1 MDAINPEPFSHSTSP
16 SINSE
21 NIKLFVIIALS
32 LFFYSIIFVS
42 QLNNHFIPNKI
53 MFMNMITDNY
63 AQSITDF
70 DKYVNKIIDDND
82 KIQSLLEFYRI
93 CETRDC
99 D

>member
-1 MDAINPEPFSHSTSP
+1 
-16 SINSE
+16 
-21 NIKLFVIIALS
+21 
-32 LFFYSIIFVS
+32 
-42 QLNNHFIPNKI
+42 

-63 AQSITDF
+63 AQSTDF

-82 KIQSLLEFYRI
+82 KIQSQEFYRI

>member
-1 MDAINPEPFSHSTSP
+1 
-16 SINSE
+16 
-21 NIKLFVIIALS
+21 
-32 LFFYSIIFVS
+32 
-42 QLNNHFIPNKI
+42 
-53 MFMNMITDNY
+53 MITDNY

-82 KIQSLLEFYRI
+82 RYNPFREFYRI